1 MSAAGALFTPGEL
14 RRLDRLRLR
23 RRRPAPTDHPGDW
36 RTARVGA
43 GILFADHRDYVPGDD
58 LRYVDWNVYARLGDL
73 MVKRFES
80 EETLDLLLCVDRS
93 LSMGAAK
100 SRKARRVAGALG
112 YIALAHLERVRLA
125 WMPAVSSLPVTIHA
139 GRGRMGAL
147 LDELSATPDGGV
159 TAHARDVSRILGVTK
174 RRGMAV
180 VVSDFYEPGN
190 AVAALAG
197 LRSRGTDVVA
207 VHVLEKADVELP
219 VGASLR
225 AVDRESGAE
234 LKIDVT
240 PAFLESLHATWLR
253 RADSLE
259 RWCVTREILYQRV
272 EVKTPLWDV
281 LGDLLGRGVT
291 VGVAR

>member
-1 MSAAGALFTPGEL
+1 MNTPRPLFTPEEL
-14 RRLDRLRLR
+14 RRLNRLRLR
-23 RRRPAPTDHPGDW
+23 RRRPAPTDHPGEW
-36 RTARVGA
+36 RTGRVGA
-43 GILFADHRDYVPGDD
+43 GILFSDHRDYAPGDD

-93 LSMGAAK
+93 LSMGAVK
-100 SRKARRVAGALG
+100 SRKARRIAGALG

-125 WMPAVSSLPVTIHA
+125 WMPAAASLPVTTHT
-139 GRGRMGAL
+139 GRGRMNAL
-147 LDELSATPDGGV
+147 LDELTYTPDGGT
-159 TAHARDVSRILGVTK
+159 TAHGRDVARILGVTT

-180 VVSDFYEPGN
+180 VVSDFYEPEN

-207 VHVLEKADVELP
+207 VHVLERADVDLP
-219 VGASLR
+219 LGASLR
-225 AVDRESGAE
+225 AVDRETGDE
-234 LKIDVT
+234 VKVDVT
-240 PAFLESLHATWLR
+240 PALLESLHANWLR

-259 RWCVTREILYQRV
+259 RWCVTREILYQRA
-272 EVKTPLWDV
+272 EVTTSLWDV
-281 LGDLLGRGVT
+281 LGELLGRGVT